1 MARNKITDLRNH
13 LFAQLERL
21 SDDEAMKNPIA
32 REREI
37 SRANAIKQIADSITA
52 TAKVELDTLKAVAEI
67 GGNIKTDFVPIPGK
81 EETKKLGA

>member
-21 SDDEAMKNPIA
+21 SDDEAMKNPIS

-37 SRANAIKQIADSITA
+37 QRAEAIKQIADSITA
-52 TAKVELDTLKAVAEI
+52 TAKVELDTLKAIADV
-67 GGNIKTDFVPIPGK
+67 GGSIKTDFVPLPEK
-81 EETKKLGA
+81 TLPAVKS